1 MKPTYLIGLGTGQ
14 ASCNGAAAGR
24 QGGGKRRPA
33 VRQQRLQIA
42 VLVKEELCFFINLKR
57 TPCLITITVTVYPP
71 LQIANVPLHD
81 PAMSVR

>member
-42 VLVKEELCFFINLKR
+42 VLVKEELCFLSI
-57 TPCLITITVTVYPP
+57 
-71 LQIANVPLHD
+71 
-81 PAMSVR
+81 

>member
-42 VLVKEELCFFINLKR
+42 VLVKEELCFFYQFKKNTLLDYNHR
-57 TPCLITITVTVYPP
+57 HS
-71 LQIANVPLHD
+71 VPTTSD
-81 PAMSVR
+81 SKCPTS

>member
-14 ASCNGAAAGR
+14 ASCNGATAGR

-42 VLVKEELCFFINLKR
+42 VLVKEELCSFLYQFKKNTLLDYNH
-57 TPCLITITVTVYPP
+57 CHS
-71 LQIANVPLHD
+71 VPTTSD
-81 PAMSVR
+81 SKCPTS